1 MEITFLHLIGQKL
14 LISRRKNVF
23 MRKKLPL
30 NIPLQLLK
38 DAVKCGLG
46 FLTYGPDFLM
56 AGTAPD
62 PYMMLESQ
70 ISNMPLKYYGNLRA
84 EINFPVHGC
93 LLTGDPVNIVVMEPE
108 FVRKY
113 CHETEIFRSE
123 PCFLEVVSKNV
134 DKAYSLKHLLR
145 IFGIPREEMVC
156 CGDCFNDISM
166 IQFAGLGVAMANGQ
180 EKLKMIA
187 NYVTDAD
194 NDHNGIAE
202 VIGKFFLRSILVFY
216 RQIR

>member
-1 MEITFLHLIGQKL
+1 MAYKL
-14 LISRRKNVF
+14 LVLDIDGTVTNSD
-23 MRKKLPL
+23 KKVLKETREAVVH
-30 NIPLQLLK
+30 LQEK
-38 DAVKCGLG
+38 GIHVAIASGR
-46 FLTYGPDFLM
+46 
-56 AGTAPD
+56 APQGI
-62 PYMMLESQ
+62 YSVAEELELDRFGNY
-70 ISNMPLKYYGNLRA
+70 ILAFKYTIAASERCGNLRA

-113 CHETEIFRSE
+113 CHEPEIFRSE

-134 DKAYSLKHLLR
+134 DKAYSLKYLLR
-145 IFGIPREEMVC
+145 IFGIPREKMVC

-166 IQFAGLGVAMANGQ
+166 IQFAGLGVAKANGQ
-180 EKLKMIA
+180 EKLKMIT

-202 VIGKFFLRSILVFY
+202 VIGKFF
-216 RQIR
+216 